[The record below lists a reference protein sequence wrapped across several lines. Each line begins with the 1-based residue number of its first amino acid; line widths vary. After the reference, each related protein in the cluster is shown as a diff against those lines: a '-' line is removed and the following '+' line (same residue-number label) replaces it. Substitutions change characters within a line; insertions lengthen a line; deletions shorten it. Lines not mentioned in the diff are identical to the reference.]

1 MPDITLGSA
10 RSRIAAAALGALL
23 SAGTSLPASAGPNY
37 DFTRVELEAVVQDL
51 IAWLPGAW
59 DSYPQIHFERR
70 VRTPAEGEHDH
81 WHRTFARIDAPQIGP
96 VVFYGQI
103 NIGGRDGP
111 LLPRSQI
118 LYTVEID
125 EKRSAVNMNG
135 QGPLDPDDFVN
146 LHERP
151 ELWSKVRMRD
161 PASLNCDFLWRRD
174 GIHLFAVLDGKTE
187 DRRKYGRGSCNYN
200 MAGTDVEF
208 FADAEWVLSP
218 DDLWDYDVNTIA
230 GRQFIGRA
238 DRTHIR
244 LYRTSGYR
252 CVVADAAGRRDW
264 HAHNRGAKTAV
275 RNGAGQQLEL
285 MLLRAPMPAR
295 DGPGLADRLRLLLK
309 PAGEE
314 QPTTEIEAAANAA
327 KIELRA
333 DGVEATCEASTDL
346 PPLTPPP
353 AAG

>member
-1 MPDITLGSA
+1 MKNHETRNPMRL
-10 RSRIAAAALGALL
+10 RLGAGVVAAVLGL
-23 SAGTSLPASAGPNY
+23 TAMQAANAGPRY
-37 DFTRVELEAVVQDL
+37 DFTQPELEAIVQDL

-59 DSYPQIHFERR
+59 DSYPQIHMERR

-96 VVFYGQI
+96 IVFYGQI

-111 LLPRSQI
+111 LLPRTQI

-125 EKRSAVNMNG
+125 PVRNAVNMNG
-135 QGPLDPDDFVN
+135 QGPLDPDEFVN

-151 ELWSKVRMRD
+151 ELWKKVQMRD
-161 PASLNCDFLWRRD
+161 RAALNCDFLWRRD
-174 GIHLFAVLDGKTE
+174 GVHLYAVLDGKTD
-187 DRRKYGRGSCNYN
+187 DRRKHGPGTCNYN

-218 DDLWDYDVNTIA
+218 DVLWDYDINTIA

-244 LYRTSGYR
+244 LYRTRGYR
-252 CVVADAAGRRDW
+252 CKVTDAASTRDW

-275 RNGAGQQLEL
+275 RTAAGQDVQL
-285 MLLRAPMPAR
+285 MLLRAPMPSANA
-295 DGPGLADRLRLLLK
+295 PGLADRLRLMLK
-309 PAGEE
+309 PADQEK
-314 QPTTEIEAAANAA
+314 PTTEVEAAADAA
-327 KIELRA
+327 NIELRA
-333 DGVEATCEASTDL
+333 DGVAARCEAAADL

-353 AAG
+353 

>member
-1 MPDITLGSA
+1 MADLTMPRAS
-10 RSRIAAAALGALL
+10 AALATLVCLGA
-23 SAGTSLPASAGPNY
+23 GLPTRAGPNY
-37 DFTRVELEAVVQDL
+37 DFTRVELEAIVQDL

-70 VRTPAEGEHDH
+70 VRTPADGEHDH

-96 VVFYGQI
+96 LVFYGQI

-118 LYTVEID
+118 LYTIEID
-125 EKRSAVNMNG
+125 EQRNAVNMNG
-135 QGPLDPDDFVN
+135 QGPLDPEAFVN

-161 PASLNCDFLWRRD
+161 PGALNCDFLWRRD
-174 GIHLFAVLDGKTE
+174 GVQLFAVLDGKT
-187 DRRKYGRGSCNYN
+187 DDKRKYGPGTCRYN
-200 MAGTDVEF
+200 MAGTDIEF

-218 DDLWDYDVNTIA
+218 DELWDYDINTIG
-230 GRQFIGRA
+230 GRQFVGRA

-244 LYRTSGYR
+244 LYRASGYR
-252 CVVADAAGRRDW
+252 CVVSDAAGRRDW
-264 HAHNRGAKTAV
+264 HAHNRGARTVV
-275 RNGAGQQLEL
+275 RNGAGADMEL

-309 PAGEE
+309 PQGSEK
-314 QPTTEIEAAANAA
+314 PTTEIAAAADA
-327 KIELRA
+327 QKIELRA
-333 DGVEATCEASTDL
+333 ERVEAICEVSDEL

-353 AAG
+353 ATR

>member
-1 MPDITLGSA
+1 MSPLSPT
-10 RSRIAAAALGALL
+10 RRRRHIAATALL
-23 SAGTSLPASAGPNY
+23 SFALSVGLGAPATAAPNY
-37 DFTRVELEAVVQDL
+37 DFTRPELESMLQDL

-118 LYTVEID
+118 LYIATID
-125 EKRSAVNMNG
+125 EARNAINMNG

-161 PASLNCDFLWRRD
+161 PGALNCDFLWRRD
-174 GIHLFAVLDGKTE
+174 GVHLFAVLDGKSD

-200 MAGTDVEF
+200 MANTDVEF
-208 FADAEWVLSP
+208 MADAEWVLSP
-218 DDLWDYDVNTIA
+218 DDLWDYDINLIG

-244 LYRTSGYR
+244 LFRTSGYR
-252 CVVADAAGRRDW
+252 CSVQDAQGRRDW
-264 HAHNRGAKTAV
+264 FAHDRGARTAL
-275 RNGAGQQLEL
+275 RTAAGRDVEL
-285 MLLRAPMPAR
+285 MLLRAPMPAKQ
-295 DGPGLADRLRLLLK
+295 GPGMADRLRLLLK
-309 PAGEE
+309 PKDSE
-314 QPTTEIEAAANAA
+314 QPLQELEAAPRATEISLSGDGIEVSCRAAA
-327 KIELRA
+327 E
-333 DGVEATCEASTDL
+333 L
-346 PPLTPPP
+346 PPLTPAPK
-353 AAG
+353 

>member
-1 MPDITLGSA
+1 MNKHATRMRTQLGA
-10 RSRIAAAALGALL
+10 TVAAALLGLISTQA
-23 SAGTSLPASAGPNY
+23 ATAGPRY
-37 DFTRVELEAVVQDL
+37 DFTQPELEAIVQDL
-51 IAWLPGAW
+51 ISWLPGAW
-59 DSYPQIHFERR
+59 DSYPQIHLERR

-125 EKRSAVNMNG
+125 AARNAVNMNG
-135 QGPLDPDDFVN
+135 QGPLDPDAVVN

-151 ELWSKVRMRD
+151 ELWSQVRMRD
-161 PASLNCDFLWRRD
+161 RAALNCDFLWRRD
-174 GIHLFAVLDGKTE
+174 GAHLFAVLDGKTD
-187 DRRKYGRGSCNYN
+187 DRRKHGPGTCNYN

-218 DDLWDYDVNTIA
+218 DELWDYDINTIG

-244 LYRTSGYR
+244 LYRTRGYR
-252 CVVADAAGRRDW
+252 CKVSDAAGARDW
-264 HAHNRGAKTAV
+264 HAHDRGAKTAV
-275 RNGAGQQLEL
+275 RTGGGQDLQL
-285 MLLRAPMPAR
+285 MLLRAPMPAA
-295 DGPGLADRLRLLLK
+295 DAPGLADRLRLLLK
-309 PAGEE
+309 PADQEK
-314 QPTTEIEAAANAA
+314 PTTEVAEAAGAA
-327 KIELRA
+327 RIELRA
-333 DGVEATCEASTDL
+333 DGVTARCEAAPEL

-353 AAG
+353 